1 MKYYQ
6 ETVNDERI
14 FVAVLHGFWVG
25 RSLIR

>member
-1 MKYYQ
+1 MKYY